1 MEYKGVY
8 FKDVIGQTE
17 AKAHLLALVREGR
30 IPHAMLFTGKEGT
43 GKMPLA
49 LAFARY
55 LCCENPGTDDACGHC
70 PSCMMMEHYAHPDLH
85 FAFPVIKKKTA
96 REVVCDDY
104 IDPWRKM
111 LEETPYFSLPD
122 WLSRMGA
129 ENQQAQI
136 FVKESDEIQ
145 RKLSLKSRQGGYK
158 IMIVWLPEKMNA
170 ECGNKLLKL
179 LEEPPVQTLFI
190 LVTESVDSVLGTL
203 VSRTQRFHLS
213 PLEEHEIADMLRA
226 RYALQDA
233 DAANIAHRSAGSVLR
248 AIESIHIDEE
258 SRLFLE
264 LFIRMMRMAYARR
277 VKEMKLW
284 SEEIAGLGRERQKN
298 FLDFCQRM
306 VRENFIYN
314 LRRPEMNYLRLEE
327 SQFASRFSPFVS
339 EKNVSGITD
348 ELALAGRHIEQNVNA
363 KFVFFDLAL
372 KMIVLLIKYK

>member
-1 MEYKGVY
+1 MF

-17 AKAHLLALVREGR
+17 AKAHLRILVQEGR
-30 IPHAMLFTGKEGT
+30 VPHAMLFTGKEGT

-55 LCCENPGTDDACGHC
+55 LCCENPGPDDACGHC
-70 PSCMMMEHYAHPDLH
+70 PSCTMMNHYAHPDLH
-85 FAFPVIKKKTA
+85 FAFPVIKKKTV

-111 LEETPYFSLPD
+111 LTETPYFSLPE

-145 RKLSLKSRQGGYK
+145 RKLSLKSSQGGYK

-179 LEEPPVQTLFI
+179 LEEPPSQTLFI
-190 LVTESVDSVLGTL
+190 LVTEAADSVLGTL
-203 VSRTQRFHLS
+203 VSRTQRFHLP
-213 PLEEHEIADMLRA
+213 PLEETEIAGMLRT
-226 RYALQDA
+226 RYALQEA

-248 AIESIHIDEE
+248 AIECIHIDEE
-258 SRLFLE
+258 SKMFLE

-306 VRENFIYN
+306 IRENFIYN
-314 LRRPEMNYLRLEE
+314 LRYPEMNYMGLEE